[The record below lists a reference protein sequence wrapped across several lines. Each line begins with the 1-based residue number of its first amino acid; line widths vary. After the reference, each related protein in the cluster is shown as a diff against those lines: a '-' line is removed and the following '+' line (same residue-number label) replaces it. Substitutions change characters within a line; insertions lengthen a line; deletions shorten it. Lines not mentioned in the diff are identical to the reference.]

1 MSTKQATV
9 VPPSTSQSTGLINN
23 NDDMDTL
30 LFGTTPSSLFDTIST
45 RIDEQLTAEVSQLPL
60 LPKKKSCHDNNHN
73 NNSNMIESSGE
84 EILMRSLRKVYKKNL
99 DVVEAYCRRN
109 VFTLSSFDKTKRRKV
124 LDRYFMMTD
133 GHEKLDS
140 ADNNDGS
147 SNNNDEQQQQQQQQR
162 SKYKPPSKHE
172 TSLPTPNQ
180 IIQMDTEILKSRH
193 CLQEEKIRG
202 HALSTQ
208 ISRLEKALH
217 SLSLVRTALCHNSN
231 DDDENKDDFSV
242 LANKLQN
249 AIDGHTEI
257 KGWNEKAE
265 TVIRLLDKIKA
276 ERVERN
282 VHGTV
287 ARRSTSNT
295 GGVCGD
301 NQATTL
307 TVCRDKDEK
316 ERRRVWEEM
325 NGEKVVSSSSAAGGS
340 GSQQQQQ
347 PQGVGSSQEI
357 ATLLKKLREK

>member
-1 MSTKQATV
+1 
-9 VPPSTSQSTGLINN
+9 
-23 NDDMDTL
+23 
-30 LFGTTPSSLFDTIST
+30 
-45 RIDEQLTAEVSQLPL
+45 
-60 LPKKKSCHDNNHN
+60 
-73 NNSNMIESSGE
+73 
-84 EILMRSLRKVYKKNL
+84 MRSLRKVYKKNL

-109 VFTLSSFDKTKRRKV
+109 VFTLSSFDKNKRRKV

-133 GHEKLDS
+133 GHDDQRLDEE
-140 ADNNDGS
+140 DDG
-147 SNNNDEQQQQQQQQR
+147 SNNNNDDQQQQQQHY
-162 SKYKPPSKHE
+162 SKYKPPSKDE
-172 TSLPTPNQ
+172 TTLPTPNQ

-208 ISRLEKALH
+208 ISRLEGVLH
-217 SLSLVRTALCHNSN
+217 SLDLVRTALCHNGD
-231 DDDENKDDFSV
+231 DDDENKDEFSV

-276 ERVERN
+276 ERERG
-282 VHGTV
+282 VDGTV
-287 ARRSTSNT
+287 AGGTTSS
-295 GGVCGD
+295 GSAAAAAAAVCGD

-325 NGEKVVSSSSAAGGS
+325 NGEQVPSSSSAAGGS
-340 GSQQQQQ
+340 GSQQQ

>member
-45 RIDEQLTAEVSQLPL
+45 LIDEQLTAEVSQLPL
-60 LPKKKSCHDNNHN
+60 LPKKKSCHDNN
-73 NNSNMIESSGE
+73 NMIESSSSLSGE

-99 DVVEAYCRRN
+99 DVTEAYCKRN
-109 VFTLSSFDKTKRRKV
+109 VFTLSSFDKNKRRKV
-124 LDRYFMMTD
+124 LDRYLMMTD
-133 GHEKLDS
+133 GHDKLDEDDGN
-140 ADNNDGS
+140 DNNDDG
-147 SNNNDEQQQQQQQQR
+147 NDNNDDDQQKQQQQY

-217 SLSLVRTALCHNSN
+217 SLSLVRTALCHN
-231 DDDENKDDFSV
+231 KDDADSTNDFTV

-276 ERVERN
+276 ERERAGGDA
-282 VHGTV
+282 VAGGT
-287 ARRSTSNT
+287 TS
-295 GGVCGD
+295 GGAGAVCGD
-301 NQATTL
+301 KQATAL

-325 NGEKVVSSSSAAGGS
+325 NGE
-340 GSQQQQQ
+340 
-347 PQGVGSSQEI
+347 QE
-357 ATLLKKLREK
+357 